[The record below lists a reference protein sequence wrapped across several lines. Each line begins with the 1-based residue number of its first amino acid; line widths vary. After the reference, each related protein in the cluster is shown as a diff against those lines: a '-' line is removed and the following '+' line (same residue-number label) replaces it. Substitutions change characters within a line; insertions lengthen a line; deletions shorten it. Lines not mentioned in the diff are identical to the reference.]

1 MNKIEWIK
9 KQKTV
14 KEINENN
21 NLLKKIFARTI
32 NESPLYFEYVV
43 DRLFMALGNF
53 KEIEYFM
60 RLNEDFLPER
70 VAPGRKADCI
80 ISYDDFDL
88 VVEATLRPVS
98 GSADHFNHLESSSE
112 KKQLGLNIIP
122 DITKV
127 DNQLWNLYNVYCDSE
142 QKLFMLCDVDF
153 IFKLLK
159 DQSTAFSKFEKFLKE
174 SERIWKEES
183 DWNVIREKI
192 ITLVRSENES

>member
-1 MNKIEWIK
+1 MNEIEWIK
-9 KQKTV
+9 KQKMIE
-14 KEINENN
+14 EIKENN
-21 NLLKKIFARTI
+21 NLLRKIFAGNI
-32 NESPLYFEYVV
+32 NESPLYFEYIV

-60 RLNEDFLPER
+60 ILNEDFLPVK
-70 VAPGRKADCI
+70 VAPGGKADCVI
-80 ISYDDFDL
+80 YYDNFDL
-88 VVEATLRPVS
+88 VVETTLRPVS
-98 GSADHFNHLESSSE
+98 GTADHFNHLESSSE

-183 DWNVIREKI
+183 DWNVIRGKI

>member
-1 MNKIEWIK
+1 MDEVEWIK

-14 KEINENN
+14 EEIKENN
-21 NLLKKIFARTI
+21 NLLRKIFAGTI
-32 NESPLYFEYVV
+32 NESPLYFEYIV

-53 KEIEYFM
+53 KEIRYFM
-60 RLNEDFLPER
+60 RLNENFLPEK
-70 VAPGRKADCI
+70 VAPGGKADCVI
-80 ISYDDFDL
+80 CYDNFDL
-88 VVEATLRPVS
+88 IVETTLRPVS
-98 GSADHFNHLESSSE
+98 GTADHFNHLESSSE

-142 QKLFMLCDVDF
+142 RKLFMLCDVDF

-159 DQSTAFSKFEKFLKE
+159 DQSTSFSKYEEFLKE

>member
-98 GSADHFNHLESSSE
+98 GSADHFNHLESKSE

-122 DITKV
+122 DITKT
-127 DNQLWNLYNVYCDSE
+127 DNQLWNLYKVYCDNE
-142 QKLFMLCDVDF
+142 QKLFMLCDTDF

-159 DQSTAFSKFEKFLKE
+159 DQVTAFLKFQEFLRE
-174 SERIWKEES
+174 SERIWREDI
-183 DWNVIREKI
+183 DWRIIQKKI
-192 ITLVRSENES
+192 INLVRPENEL